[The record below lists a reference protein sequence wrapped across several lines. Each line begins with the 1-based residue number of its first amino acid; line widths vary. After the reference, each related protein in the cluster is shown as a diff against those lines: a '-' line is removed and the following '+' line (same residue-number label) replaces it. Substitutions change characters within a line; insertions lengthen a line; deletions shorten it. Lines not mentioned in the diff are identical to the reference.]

1 MKKKLYFNKNYL
13 KNKFPI
19 KFLHKKNFLIF
30 KIENF
35 LDKENYEFI
44 KKKLPIN

>member
-19 KFLHKKNFLIF
+19 KFLHKKKFFNI
-30 KIENF
+30 
-35 LDKENYEFI
+35 
-44 KKKLPIN
+44 